1 MSYPPQN
8 PYDPNQQ
15 PGFGQ
20 PSPQQPRHFTTDSD
34 PYSRPDPYGQNPYSG
49 APQMSVQPGS
59 VPPNTPPGPPPPPGF
74 QTGQAFQPGQP
85 APAPPRG
92 SSNTPLMVTILV
104 IVVALAIGGTVI
116 ATLISGD
123 DGDTDI
129 ADDPTGEATTAAEE
143 TTEPSPEPTE
153 EETTDGY
160 EAEYRTPEVDEC
172 IENVTDGFYV
182 VPCDAEE
189 AYWLVLHIEQNPDDP
204 DPDDPMHNTAGHN
217 ACKDYDYT
225 LFYYTD
231 TALLAG
237 RDWDPEV
244 DSITAIYCVRE
255 VDG

>member
-20 PSPQQPRHFTTDSD
+20 PSQPPRHFTTDSD
-34 PYSRPDPYGQNPYSG
+34 PYSRPDSYGQNPYG
-49 APQMSVQPGS
+49 GGPPMSVQPGS
-59 VPPNTPPGPPPPPGF
+59 VPPNTPPGPPPTQGF

-116 ATLISGD
+116 AVLAAGGD
-123 DGDTDI
+123 DDADI
-129 ADDPTGEATTAAEE
+129 ADDTTGEATTAAEE
-143 TTEPSPEPTE
+143 ETTEASPEPTE

-160 EAEYRTPEVDEC
+160 EAEYRPPEVDEC
-172 IENVTDGFYV
+172 IENVSTGFYV

-189 AYWLVLHIEQNPDDP
+189 AYWLVLHIEKNPDDP

-225 LFYYTD
+225 TFYYTD
-231 TALLAG
+231 TALSAG
-237 RDWDPEV
+237 RDWDPEI
-244 DSITAIYCVRE
+244 DSITAIYCMRE